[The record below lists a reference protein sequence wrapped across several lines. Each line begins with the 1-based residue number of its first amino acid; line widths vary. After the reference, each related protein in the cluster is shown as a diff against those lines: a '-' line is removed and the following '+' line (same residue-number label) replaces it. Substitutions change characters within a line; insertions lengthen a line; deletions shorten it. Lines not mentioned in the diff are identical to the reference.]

1 MNNIYTHKTGM
12 RSLDMNGKMSFE
24 QGLRILVDNC
34 NNMVRLCRPSCG
46 QNKGIYLYDH
56 GNTIYFDSDEQ
67 GFKLDRYDLYATDYI
82 ILPIKNYGQKL
93 LEYKE
98 SNSLV

>member
-1 MNNIYTHKTGM
+1 MFIKIVKEN
-12 RSLDMNGKMSFE
+12 
-24 QGLRILVDNC
+24 
-34 NNMVRLCRPSCG
+34 
-46 QNKGIYLYDH
+46 

-67 GFKLDRYDLYATDYI
+67 GFKLDRYDLYANDYI